1 MVRFPVDSSRRP
13 LFRRSCFLGAFVAAL
28 GLTSALAAA
37 GEPHPFELTAFGGY
51 RAGGRFEVEGG
62 RLVLAEGVSFG
73 ASLGYHAS
81 PDMIVDFTYTRQ
93 STDLEFRPSASG
105 QALPVSNILIQGFY
119 LGGLYEHGLDGSRPF
134 VGIGL
139 GANRLDPEV
148 AAVDSQTRFSFNLS
162 GGLRTDISRQVGLK
176 FTVRGTFSTPPD
188 DGSTIVCQ
196 TPEFCYVQ
204 AGNSLVSQFDFSV
217 GLAIRP

>member
-81 PDMIVDFTYTRQ
+81 PDMIVDFTYTCLLYT
-93 STDLEFRPSASG
+93 SPS
-105 QALPVSNILIQGFY
+105 PR
-119 LGGLYEHGLDGSRPF
+119 D
-134 VGIGL
+134 
-139 GANRLDPEV
+139 
-148 AAVDSQTRFSFNLS
+148 
-162 GGLRTDISRQVGLK
+162 
-176 FTVRGTFSTPPD
+176 
-188 DGSTIVCQ
+188 
-196 TPEFCYVQ
+196 
-204 AGNSLVSQFDFSV
+204 
-217 GLAIRP
+217 